1 MIVYSI
7 NIFALP
13 LLAAVWAVDVYLSL
27 LSLRL
32 LLSGL
37 SSTRDSRFC
46 RGLRL
51 FTDPVLET
59 VRRWLSQS
67 RRKPTPS
74 WMACFTVVL
83 AGLIL
88 RHLLIWVAVSVL

>member
-46 RGLRL
+46 
-51 FTDPVLET
+51 
-59 VRRWLSQS
+59 S